1 MIDKREEL
9 ILKTLEDLNIPYK
22 RVTHPPIY
30 TVSEAKEYGKFEAD
44 GCKNLF
50 FYDKN
55 SDKYYLLVLKE
66 DKKVHSNTVRK
77 QVRASRLVF
86 GSEEDLKRLLGVT
99 PGSVSPFG
107 IVYDENKSITVLI
120 DEDLPKSKS
129 VCFHPNINTATLVLS
144 YSDFERF
151 IKWSGNEYMFIN
163 VTKE

>member
-1 MIDKREEL
+1 MINECEEL
-9 ILKTLEDLNIPYK
+9 ILKTLDDLGITFT

-30 TVSEAKEYGKFEAD
+30 TVSEAKIYGKFQAD

-50 FYDKN
+50 FYDKT
-55 SDKYYLLVLKE
+55 SDKYYLLVCLE

-86 GSEEDLKRLLGVT
+86 GSEDDLLRLLRVT

-107 IVYDENKSITVLI
+107 IVYDESKSVTVLI
-120 DEDLPKSKS
+120 DEDLPKSGM

-144 YSDFERF
+144 YEDFEKF
-151 IKWSGNEYMFIN
+151 IKWSGNEYRFVKI
-163 VTKE
+163 TKE